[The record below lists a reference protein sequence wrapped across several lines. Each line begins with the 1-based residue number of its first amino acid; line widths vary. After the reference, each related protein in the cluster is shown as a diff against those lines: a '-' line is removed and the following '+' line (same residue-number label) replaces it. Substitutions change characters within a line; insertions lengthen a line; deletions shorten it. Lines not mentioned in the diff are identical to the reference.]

1 MLLEQPCEGSLR
13 VCWNSSN
20 FHLGINNLLEKSA
33 VRFYLKNTTP
43 CLVCFL
49 FFSWNFSLCNVC
61 STRVGYFL
69 VSWVSLHACVEKPS
83 PGMLSP
89 NLPPWKL
96 FCLPLKYLELPCLSW
111 QSLAI
116 CDYLNISKI
125 KRQLFH
131 HTNYVSRAH

>member
-1 MLLEQPCEGSLR
+1 MKGAWGFAGTLQTFIWELTIC
-13 VCWNSSN
+13 
-20 FHLGINNLLEKSA
+20 
-33 VRFYLKNTTP
+33 LKNLQSGFTWKTP
-43 CLVCFL
+43 LPAWFVFL